1 MDSKMQ
7 TGLLLVL
14 GAISSAVGWIVIYPA
29 TGTGGAQGMAKDI
42 MADPGLAQVGI
53 LLGYGG
59 MIAVVLGLINI
70 SRKILLAGGAGS
82 SYANISAFINMALI
96 PLMLVGVGLELGV
109 AQAAS
114 AQGGVALMEVAKA
127 IGDPMSIPMGVA
139 LVLLAVGI
147 AREKTFHVAVAAFAV
162 LVGVIL
168 AIGVPGLL
176 FEVGSDLAEVFQIAG
191 WMGFMLTALI
201 LGVLKLRAK

>member
-1 MDSKMQ
+1 
-7 TGLLLVL
+7 
-14 GAISSAVGWIVIYPA
+14 
-29 TGTGGAQGMAKDI
+29 
-42 MADPGLAQVGI
+42 
-53 LLGYGG
+53 

-82 SYANISAFINMALI
+82 SYANISASINMALI